1 MEKYFLAYARHA
13 KVREFLK
20 LKQRTMTVLE
30 NLAKVTKLVHFA
42 DDYVVADMAKV
53 RKFEEG

>member
-1 MEKYFLAYARHA
+1 MGKYFLTSARHA

-20 LKQRTMTVLE
+20 LKQRTMILLE
-30 NLAKVTKLVHFA
+30 NVAKVTKLVNFA
-42 DDYVVADMAKV
+42 DDYVATNMAKV